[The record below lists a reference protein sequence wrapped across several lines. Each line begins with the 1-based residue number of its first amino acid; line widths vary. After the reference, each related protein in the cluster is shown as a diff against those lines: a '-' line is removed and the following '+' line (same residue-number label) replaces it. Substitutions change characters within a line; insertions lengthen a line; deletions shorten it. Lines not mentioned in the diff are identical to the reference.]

1 MIRRRHLSLTVF
13 SAAFSWRLGVLAAVV
28 LFVTG
33 ARGAEPA
40 TRPSESKDVWLLH
53 LPGIGG
59 EMPID
64 HNMTAGLR
72 DGGYPGAIEI
82 YDWTEHDPGL
92 AALLAHERNE
102 REANQIAAMIEKRLK
117 ENPNLEITLTSHS
130 AGTGL
135 AVWALEKLPEKMQV
149 QTLVLLA
156 SALSPR
162 YDLTAALKHVRG
174 KAYSY
179 YSNGD
184 TIVLGAGTKMFGTVD
199 GVKSESA
206 GLAGFSAPKGSDPK
220 QYEKLVQVPYD
231 KQWLRYGDTGDHIG
245 CMSRSFAKHV
255 LAPVVIQDL
264 RESHA
269 SSDRGE

>member
-1 MIRRRHLSLTVF
+1 MLSL
-13 SAAFSWRLGVLAAVV
+13 RVLALVCLVATVA
-28 LFVTG
+28 LG
-33 ARGAEPA
+33 SDRSAA
-40 TRPSESKDVWLLH
+40 TRPSAERNDVSLLH

-64 HNMTAGLR
+64 HNMTSGLKAG
-72 DGGYPGAIEI
+72 GFPGAIEI

-92 AALLAHERNE
+92 SALLARQRNE
-102 REANQIAAMIEKRLK
+102 REAARIAQMIEKRLK
-117 ENPNLEITLTSHS
+117 ENPNLKLTLTSHS

-135 AVWALEKLPEKMQV
+135 AVWALEKLPEGMQV

-162 YDLTAALKHVRG
+162 YDLTEALKHVRG

-206 GLAGFSAPKGSDPK
+206 GLAGFSPPKDADLK

-231 KQWLRYGDTGDHIG
+231 KEWLKYNDTGDHIG
-245 CMSRSFAKHV
+245 CMSRSFAQHV
-255 LAPVVIQDL
+255 LAPVVIGDL
-264 RESHA
+264 AESRHSHQTKRA
-269 SSDRGE
+269 GE